1 MKKMPYTLK
10 QKLRQY
16 DSAQKKAFTLH
27 DEIVSELEKYGVP
40 YDNLTAVSDPY
51 DGGVYT
57 EGLAYINNNEGHIE
71 DNIREIEDVFLHFV
85 NNE

>member
-10 QKLRQY
+10 QKFRQY
-16 DSAQKKAFTLH
+16 DSAQKKSVFLH

-51 DGGVYT
+51 GKPYT
-57 EGLAYINNNEGHIE
+57 EGLAFINNAEGDVE
-71 DNIREIEDVFLHFV
+71 DNINEIEEVFLHFV